1 MVVLKFYHIL
11 CARRKSGVRRFA
23 MEWTDIQI
31 TVPKRYADTAAN
43 GHFGRP
49 GLPWERT
56 DMAAALREAVL

>member
-31 TVPKRYADTAAN
+31 TARKR
-43 GHFGRP
+43 
-49 GLPWERT
+49 
-56 DMAAALREAVL
+56 